1 MDYGLGFVSRLELV
15 LGLGATRQMA
25 PEAIRLWLLFGLELV
40 LGVGGE
46 GGGAIF
52 LGHSFPRTFSKTQK
66 FNQFDLCS
74 MSY

>member
-40 LGVGGE
+40 LGVGG
-46 GGGAIF
+46 GRGAGQFSLGIVFLEPFQRHKNSINLIF
-52 LGHSFPRTFSKTQK
+52 VQ
-66 FNQFDLCS
+66 
-74 MSY
+74 